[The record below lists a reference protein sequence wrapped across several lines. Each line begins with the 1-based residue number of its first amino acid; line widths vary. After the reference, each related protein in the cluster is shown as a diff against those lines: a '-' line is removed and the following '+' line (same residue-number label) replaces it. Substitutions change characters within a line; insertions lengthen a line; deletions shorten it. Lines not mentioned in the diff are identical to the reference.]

1 MAYTTEHIAHTLKD
15 ARKAQGLSQRALGAK
30 AGVPQ
35 SHISKIENGAVDL
48 RASSLVELARVLDLE
63 LMLVPRKAVPAVQAI
78 VRNSARSLLPAV
90 EPHRQALGD
99 LKRLQAAIA
108 EALQAHPTTAEL
120 AQLQRQA
127 RELRHLSIPP
137 HHTASIRNA
146 AAAARAFRDNAADLS
161 ALRESLAE
169 LRRLR
174 NTLAHAPP
182 ASQVAETTHPAYSL
196 DEDDRD

>member
-1 MAYTTEHIAHTLKD
+1 MAYTTEHIAHTLRD
-15 ARKAQGLSQRALGAK
+15 ARKARGLSQRALGAK

-48 RASSLVELARVLDLE
+48 RTSSLVELARVLDLE
-63 LMLVPRKAVPAVQAI
+63 LMLVPRKAIPAVQAI
-78 VRNSARSLLPAV
+78 VRNSARSVFPDV
-90 EPHRQALGD
+90 ESHRRALGD

-127 RELRHLSIPP
+127 RELRHFSIPS

-146 AAAARAFRDNAADLS
+146 AAAARAFRDNAADPS

-174 NTLAHAPP
+174 NALAHAPP